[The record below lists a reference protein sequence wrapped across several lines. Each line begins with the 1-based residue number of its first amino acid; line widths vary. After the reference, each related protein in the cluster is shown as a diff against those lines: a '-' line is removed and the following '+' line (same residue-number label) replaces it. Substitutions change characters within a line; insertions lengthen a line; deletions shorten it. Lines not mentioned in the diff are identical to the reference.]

1 MDEAL
6 REELFVIARDS
17 TILLF
22 KDLHKTLS
30 KISNEDAGILM
41 KAIFAHVNGEAPD
54 LGDSVVAG
62 ALYPIVE
69 DQVDRMEQYRSK
81 QAAKRNKR
89 EQNGTNMEQNGTNA
103 EQNGSPYPYPSP
115 YPNNNISRSAR
126 VQRSMGF
133 STERKDVNYDE
144 LAKQNYW
151 REE

>member
-1 MDEAL
+1 
-6 REELFVIARDS
+6 VIARDS

-41 KAIFAHVNGEAPD
+41 KAIFAHVNGETPD

-69 DQVDRMEQYRSK
+69 DQVDRMEEYRSK
-81 QAAKRNKR
+81 QAAKRSKR
-89 EQNGTNMEQNGTNA
+89 EQSGTNTEQSGTKS

-115 YPNNNISRSAR
+115 YPSSISRSAR

-133 STERKDVNYDE
+133 STERTDVNYDD

-151 REE
+151 REG